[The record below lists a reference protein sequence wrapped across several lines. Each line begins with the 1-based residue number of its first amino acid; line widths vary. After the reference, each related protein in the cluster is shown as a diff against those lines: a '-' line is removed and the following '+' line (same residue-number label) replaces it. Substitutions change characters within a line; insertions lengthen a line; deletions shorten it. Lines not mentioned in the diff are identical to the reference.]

1 MIYKDAEVLAQ
12 MLYSLSMFA
21 VHSVADCSG
30 SVDAQVGQKAAC
42 VPAVPSQL
50 PRGETLALLLANI
63 FGIHL
68 PNRSFLHAAL
78 WGGGLFG
85 SCN

>member
-12 MLYSLSMFA
+12 MLYSLSMSA

-30 SVDAQVGQKAAC
+30 SVDAQVGQEAAS

-50 PRGETLALLLANI
+50 QRGANP
-63 FGIHL
+63 G
-68 PNRSFLHAAL
+68 PAAGKRI
-78 WGGGLFG
+78 WHP
-85 SCN
+85 SS

>member
-21 VHSVADCSG
+21 VHSMADCSG
-30 SVDAQVGQKAAC
+30 RADAQVGQEAAC

-50 PRGETLALLLANI
+50 LCGANP
-63 FGIHL
+63 G
-68 PNRSFLHAAL
+68 PAAGKRI
-78 WGGGLFG
+78 WHP
-85 SCN
+85 SS